1 MAVIVLVTGIT
12 GFVGSHFA
20 EYALRHGAAVSGS
33 RLPGTDAGNIEHIR
47 NDVRL
52 VDVDLRDA
60 SAVRGLLDTT
70 EPDWIIHLAA
80 HSFVGGSW
88 DAPAETLTN
97 NVLSQLN
104 ILEAIRQSGARARV
118 LIAGSADQYG
128 DVDERDLPIH
138 ESVPFRPLS
147 PYAVSKVA
155 QDVMGY
161 QYWRS
166 HGLPIIRTRAFN
178 HEGPRRGEAF
188 VTSSFALQIAE
199 IEAGLREPVVRVGN
213 LKAQRDYTD
222 VRDIVRG
229 YWLLLKDGQPGEVYN
244 LCSGRAWSI
253 KTILEFLLSESSERT
268 IEVREEAA
276 RLRAADVPVLIGDPG
291 KIYRAVGWRAEI
303 PFEQTLRDVLDYWRQ
318 QVAVRRGA

>member
-1 MAVIVLVTGIT
+1 MIVLVTGIT
-12 GFVGSHFA
+12 GFVGSHLA
-20 EYALRHGAAVSGS
+20 EYALQQGVAVCGS
-33 RLPGTDAGNIEHIR
+33 RLPGTPTPNIDHIR

-52 VDVDLRDA
+52 FDIDLRDA
-60 SAVRGLLDTT
+60 SAVRRLLDATA
-70 EPDWIIHLAA
+70 PDWIVHLAA

-88 DAPAETLTN
+88 DTPAETLTN
-97 NVLSQLN
+97 NVLSQLH
-104 ILEAIRQSGARARV
+104 ILEAIRQSGARPRV

-138 ESVPFRPLS
+138 ENVAFRPLS

-199 IEAGLREPVVRVGN
+199 IEATLREPVVHVGN

-229 YWLLLKDGQPGEVYN
+229 YWLLLKGGEAGEAYN
-244 LCSGRAWSI
+244 LCSGRAWTI
-253 KTILEFLLSESSERT
+253 KRVLDFLLSEAREQT
-268 IEVREEAA
+268 IEVREDPA
-276 RLRAADVPVLIGDPG
+276 RLRAADVPVLIGDPS
-291 KIYRAVGWRAEI
+291 KVQRAVGWRAEI
-303 PFEQTLRDVLDYWRQ
+303 RFEQTLRDMLAYWRE

>member
-1 MAVIVLVTGIT
+1 MIVLVTGIT
-12 GFVGSHFA
+12 GFVGSHFT
-20 EYALRHGAAVSGS
+20 EYALRQGATVSGS
-33 RLPGTDAGNIEHIR
+33 CLPGTSTGNIDHIR
-47 NDVRL
+47 SDIGL
-52 VDVDLRDA
+52 FDIDLRDA
-60 SAVRGLLDTT
+60 SAVRRLLDATA
-70 EPDWIIHLAA
+70 PDWIVHLAA

-104 ILEAIRQSGARARV
+104 ILEAIRQSGARPRV

-138 ESVPFRPLS
+138 EGVPFRPLS

-166 HGLPIIRTRAFN
+166 HGLPIVRTRAFN

-199 IEAGLREPVVRVGN
+199 IEAGVREPVLRVGN

-229 YWLLLKDGQPGEVYN
+229 YWLLLKDGHAGEVYN
-244 LCSGRAWSI
+244 VCSGRAWSI
-253 KTILEFLLSESSERT
+253 KSVLEFLLSEARDRT
-268 IEVREEAA
+268 IEIREDAA

-291 KIYRAVGWRAEI
+291 KIHRAVGWRAEI
-303 PFEQTLRDVLDYWRQ
+303 PFEQTLRDVLDDWRQ
-318 QVAVRRGA
+318 RVAARRDA